1 MTLKLEKITLVCV
14 QRLGVVDGM
23 LANIVPQPNATRLE
37 IVSVGKYLLT
47 LRFTQI
53 GLTPTLF
60 ILAMKFWNG
69 TWTHNVAMVS
79 TQAEY
84 EMCTKPG
91 LVFLSGISHTLTKNG
106 SYFFLC
112 TVDDHCERGMKMIVT
127 VGSPT
132 DVSPTNDSTSILCS
146 PLFGTLVTTFL
157 STIVIFFYNYKA

>member
-1 MTLKLEKITLVCV
+1 MSLDSATAKRYEAGDSFGWKI
-14 QRLGVVDGM
+14 
-23 LANIVPQPNATRLE
+23 PPNTSFYSDWSNSHTFHIGDE
-37 IVSVGKYLLT
+37 I
-47 LRFTQI
+47 
-53 GLTPTLF
+53 LF
-60 ILAMKFWNG
+60 KWNG